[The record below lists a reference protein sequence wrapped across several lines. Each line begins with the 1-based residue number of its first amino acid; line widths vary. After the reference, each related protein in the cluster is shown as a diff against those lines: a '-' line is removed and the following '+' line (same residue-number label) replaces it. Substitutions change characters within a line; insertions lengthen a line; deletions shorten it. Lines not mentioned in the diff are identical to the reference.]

1 MGVMIGIQLIVIVL
15 FSILGWAIRVK
26 KNYWLIS
33 GYVTRSMTEQEELIK
48 NGYPQKT
55 GSLMIY
61 TAVGMLILL
70 PLAFT
75 SFPFLI
81 EIQFGFM
88 LVFLMGGFVYL
99 SKFEVSEKRKR
110 SFWIS
115 STLFVVVLGFVS
127 VLTYLGYE
135 KYDLI
140 VKDEEFEVTGL
151 YGDVWQLEEVEKVEL
166 MEDMPEVTWKI
177 NGFGLSTM
185 SKGQFKVK
193 GYGKSL
199 LFIHKEA
206 PYIYIRVN
214 DQHIFLNGENP
225 RETKK
230 WYDELSKNIDEVT
243 GHKISSIHPNIQIH

>member
-1 MGVMIGIQLIVIVL
+1 MGILIGIQLIVIVL
-15 FSILGWAIRVK
+15 FSLLGWAIRIK
-26 KNYWLIS
+26 KNYGLIS
-33 GYVTRSMTEQEELIK
+33 GFVTRSKSEQEELIK

-75 SFPFLI
+75 SFPFVI
-81 EIQFGFM
+81 EVQFVFM
-88 LVFLMGGFVYL
+88 LVFLMGGFIYL
-99 SKFEVSEKRKR
+99 SKYEVSGKRKR

-151 YGDVWQLEEVEKVEL
+151 YGELWLLEEVEEVEL

-199 LFIHKEA
+199 LFIQKEA
-206 PYIYIRVN
+206 PYIYIRVD
-214 DQHIFLNGENP
+214 DQHIFLNGGNP
-225 RETKK
+225 GETKE
-230 WYDELSKNIDEVT
+230 WYEELSKNID
-243 GHKISSIHPNIQIH
+243 